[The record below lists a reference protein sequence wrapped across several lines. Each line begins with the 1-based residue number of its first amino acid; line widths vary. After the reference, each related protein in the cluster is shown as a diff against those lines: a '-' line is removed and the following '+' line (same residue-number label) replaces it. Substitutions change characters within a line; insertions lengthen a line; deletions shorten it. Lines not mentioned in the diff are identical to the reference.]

1 MTDSDFDLPSPID
14 GPLAALPWYRRADIQ
29 WSLAGFALFCIVI
42 LLRATAM
49 LEPDD
54 FAYRASI
61 VALSHGQ
68 ILLTN
73 AQYVALQHDLG
84 GQGVMQWH
92 HMASGRWISEKNPG
106 YPFVAVLFYALGFL
120 RLTPLFFGAVACVGL
135 FIGATKWLGRP
146 AGAFAVWLYLASGAA
161 LTFAWRATMPSF
173 TDASLI
179 AGGAGLL
186 LWTLLSTEARPSRRR
201 AVGLLSLV
209 LLELAVFIR
218 YTNVIEFAVA
228 LLAVAAFGRSTRLS
242 WFTLGL
248 WAGVVS
254 ILGVGMLA
262 FNAWAYGSATATG
275 YSAGEITFSLSA
287 LWPNLRGMP
296 SQLTQSMPLWLLAAI
311 ALVWIVVAARRR
323 HRVALANTRT
333 DLAVGGVLAL
343 GWLGLWGLYLNY
355 TWTENMVSGGPGQ
368 GGAPTGQ
375 GPGGSSLAH
384 SAIRHA
390 AGAFGPGGG
399 GGSVTVHVIRFYLPA
414 LGLIAL
420 LAAWLVMRL
429 PRRVGGGAIAALAVA
444 GVLSFS
450 SMAAAGGIGAGPGG
464 QGGPSGP
471 NGPSVAN
478 SSHLPSLTTTTIK
491 GTTPTTQPTT
501 RPTAP
506 NGGLHPGGQP
516 SGPPPDD
523 GHGPDGGFGGPGDGG
538 PGPDDNNGD
547 QQVH

>member
-1 MTDSDFDLPSPID
+1 MTDNDFDLPAPVEVPPSTT
-14 GPLAALPWYRRADIQ
+14 PWYRRSDIR
-29 WSLAGFALFCIVI
+29 WSLAGFALFCFVI

-92 HMASGRWISEKNPG
+92 HMASGLWISEKNPG
-106 YPFVAVLFYALGFL
+106 YPFVAILFYALGLL
-120 RLTPLFFGAVACVGL
+120 RVTPLFFGAVACTGL
-135 FIGATKWLGRP
+135 FVGATKWLGRP

-186 LWTLLSTEARPSRRR
+186 LWVLLANDARPARRR
-201 AVGLLSLV
+201 AVGALALV

-218 YTNVIEFAVA
+218 YTNVIEFVVA
-228 LLAVAAFGRSTRLS
+228 LLAVAMFGRRTRLS
-242 WFTLGL
+242 WATLGF
-248 WAGVVS
+248 WAGLVVV
-254 ILGVGMLA
+254 LGLGMLG

-296 SQLTQSMPLWLLAAI
+296 SQLTTSMPLWILAAI
-311 ALVWIVVAARRR
+311 SLVGIFVAARRR
-323 HRVALANTRT
+323 HRVVLDDTRT

-355 TWTENMVSGGPGQ
+355 TWTATMVSGGPGR
-368 GGAPTGQ
+368 GGAPN
-375 GPGGSSLAH
+375 GPGPDGGSFAH
-384 SAIRHA
+384 SVLGHA
-390 AGAFGPGGG
+390 AGALDAHG
-399 GGSVTVHVIRFYLPA
+399 GGSMTVHVIRFYLPA
-414 LGLIAL
+414 LGLLAL

-429 PRRVGGGAIAALAVA
+429 PRRVGGAAIGALALA
-444 GVLSFS
+444 GVMSFS
-450 SMAAAGGIGAGPGG
+450 TMAAAGGVGGGGPGG
-464 QGGPSGP
+464 HDGPQP
-471 NGPSVAN
+471 
-478 SSHLPSLTTTTIK
+478 PSLTTTTTK
-491 GTTPTTQPTT
+491 STTSTTTPVTHSTTPT
-501 RPTAP
+501 
-506 NGGLHPGGQP
+506 GGLHSGGTP
-516 SGPPPDD
+516 SGPPPND
-523 GHGPDGGFGGPGDGG
+523 GHGPDGGFNGPGDGNGG
-538 PGPDDNNGD
+538 PGSPDDNNGE

>member
-1 MTDSDFDLPSPID
+1 MTDNDFDL
-14 GPLAALPWYRRADIQ
+14 AAPVEVPPPTAPWYRRSDIL

-42 LLRATAM
+42 LLRATVM

-92 HMASGRWISEKNPG
+92 HMASGLWISEKNPG
-106 YPFVAVLFYALGFL
+106 YPFVAFLFYALGLL
-120 RLTPLFFGAVACVGL
+120 RVTPLFFGAVACIGL

-186 LWTLLSTEARPSRRR
+186 LWVLLANDARPGRRR
-201 AVGLLSLV
+201 AVGALALV

-218 YTNVIEFAVA
+218 YTNVMEFVVA
-228 LLAVAAFGRSTRLS
+228 LLAVAIFARRTRLS
-242 WFTLGL
+242 WATLGF
-248 WAGVVS
+248 WAGLVAV
-254 ILGVGMLA
+254 LGLGMLG

-275 YSAGEITFSLSA
+275 YSAGEITFSISA

-296 SQLTQSMPLWLLAAI
+296 SQLTTSMPLWILAAI
-311 ALVWIVVAARRR
+311 SLVGIIVAARRR
-323 HRVALANTRT
+323 HRVVLDDTRT
-333 DLAVGGVLAL
+333 DLAVGGILAL

-355 TWTENMVSGGPGQ
+355 TWTATMVSGGPGR
-368 GGAPTGQ
+368 GGAPNGQ
-375 GPGGSSLAH
+375 GPNDGSSAH
-384 SAIRHA
+384 SVLGHA
-390 AGAFGPGGG
+390 AGALDAQG
-399 GGSVTVHVIRFYLPA
+399 GGSMTVHVIRFYLPA
-414 LGLIAL
+414 LGLLAL

-429 PRRVGGGAIAALAVA
+429 PRRVGGAAVGALALA

-450 SMAAAGGIGAGPGG
+450 TMAAAGGVGGGGGPGG
-464 QGGPSGP
+464 HDGPQP
-471 NGPSVAN
+471 PSV
-478 SSHLPSLTTTTIK
+478 TTTTTK
-491 GTTPTTQPTT
+491 STTSTTTPVTHPTTPT
-501 RPTAP
+501 
-506 NGGLHPGGQP
+506 GGLHPGGTP
-516 SGPPPDD
+516 SSPPPND
-523 GHGPDGGFGGPGDGG
+523 GHGPDGGFNGPGDDNGDPGGPGN
-538 PGPDDNNGD
+538 NNGE